1 MSYLTEVPLE
11 SRPSEYSDTLYLS
24 LVRGRYQLY
33 TTNAIY
39 SFGDLYRNFYE
50 TFEKLELAERSIDRV
65 LVLGFGLA
73 SIPYMLE
80 KHFDRQYHY
89 LGVDID
95 EEVLDLAQTYVLGD
109 LDSRFEL
116 ICGDAA
122 SFVASCTEQ
131 FDLIAVDVFV
141 DHRIP
146 NRFETSDFLD
156 ALYRVLAPQGLLLFN
171 RLADSTTA
179 RDQTERFYRERFRP
193 RFYRVQ
199 YLEIEQ
205 NWVLVGET
213 QSSIT

>member
-1 MSYLTEVPLE
+1 MNTALTTDVLAAKE
-11 SRPSEYSDTLYLS
+11 PSDE
-24 LVRGRYQLY
+24 
-33 TTNAIY
+33 NA
-39 SFGDLYRNFYE
+39 
-50 TFEKLELAERSIDRV
+50 IDRV

-80 KHFDRQYHY
+80 KHFDRHYHY

-95 EEVLDLAQTYVLGD
+95 EEVLDLAQLYVLRD
-109 LDSRFEL
+109 IYSTFEL

-171 RLADSTTA
+171 RLADTA
-179 RDQTERFYRERFRP
+179 AALDQTERFYRERFRP
-193 RFYRVQ
+193 RFFQVQ
-199 YLEIEQ
+199 HLEVEQ
-205 NWVLVGET
+205 NWVLVGEK
-213 QSSIT
+213 QSSKT